1 MAEIT
6 EYTYMQIRDLLESKI
21 KYIELRGDAGA
32 KIIRIPITTDERVT
46 HVYDRTKQEQTY
58 SVLIKGTDAD
68 IPIPCTFASTALFE
82 TLDSTEAISVEQTTS
97 FQLNADVDEL
107 TITHKLQVPEVQ

>member
-21 KYIELRGDAGA
+21 KYIELRDNTGT
-32 KIIRIPITTDERVT
+32 KIIRIPITDERVT

-58 SVLIKGTDAD
+58 SVLIKGTDED
-68 IPIPCTFASTALFE
+68 IPIPTTFGGTALFE
-82 TLDSTEAISVEQTTS
+82 EIDSTEAISVEQTTS
-97 FQLNADVDEL
+97 FQLNAEVDEL
-107 TITHKLQVPEVQ
+107 TITHKLQVPEVR

>member
-21 KYIELRGDAGA
+21 KYIELRDNAGT
-32 KIIRIPITTDERVT
+32 KIIRIPITDERVT

-97 FQLNADVDEL
+97 FQLNAEVDEL
-107 TITHKLQVPEVQ
+107 TIMHKLQVPEVQ

>member
-6 EYTYMQIRDLLESKI
+6 EYTYELIRDLLESKI
-21 KYIELRGDAGA
+21 KCIELRDNTGT
-32 KIIRIPITTDERVT
+32 KIIRIPITDERVT

-68 IPIPCTFASTALFE
+68 IPIPTIFGGTALFE
-82 TLDSTEAISVEQTTS
+82 GIDSTEAISVEQTTS

-107 TITHKLQVPEVQ
+107 TITHKLQVPEVI

>member
-21 KYIELRGDAGA
+21 KYIELRDNAGT
-32 KIIRIPITTDERVT
+32 KIIRIPITDERVT

-68 IPIPCTFASTALFE
+68 IPIPAIFAKSIL
-82 TLDSTEAISVEQTTS
+82 LDENGNELSIEQTTS
-97 FQLNADVDEL
+97 FQLNAEVDEL
-107 TITHKLQVPEVQ
+107 TITHKLQVPEVD

>member
-6 EYTYMQIRDLLESKI
+6 NFAYMEIRDLLEGKI
-21 KYIELRGDAGA
+21 KYIELRDDIGA
-32 KIIRIPITTDERVT
+32 KIIRIPITDERVT

-97 FQLNADVDEL
+97 FQLNAEVDEL
-107 TITHKLQVPEVQ
+107 TITHKLQVPEIQ